1 MKDCRYDIDD
11 FKVIK
16 RIGKKA
22 VVKCKICGR
31 EQTLSSLNVFTKRN
45 NSHGN
50 ICSKILLSEYG
61 GKSNIKIKQFYSI
74 WCNIK
79 NRTNN
84 PNYEKWERYGGR
96 GIKSEEFNYFIDFY
110 DRMFNSYC
118 EHVLKFGE
126 NDTTIDRI
134 DNDKD
139 YNSENCRW
147 VTWDEQAKNKSS
159 IIEFEAIS
167 PNGIKYVTSNLK
179 EFCENNELIY
189 EKVYAAVHTGVKNS
203 KSFNGW
209 IFNLV

>member
-1 MKDCRYDIDD
+1 
-11 FKVIK
+11 
-16 RIGKKA
+16 
-22 VVKCKICGR
+22 
-31 EQTLSSLNVFTKRN
+31 
-45 NSHGN
+45 
-50 ICSKILLSEYG
+50 
-61 GKSNIKIKQFYSI
+61 
-74 WCNIK
+74 
-79 NRTNN
+79 
-84 PNYEKWERYGGR
+84 
-96 GIKSEEFNYFIDFY
+96 
-110 DRMFNSYC
+110 MFNSYC

-134 DNDKD
+134 DNDKY